1 MVIFIVQFEL
11 VVHYWQ
17 SFLRLTSGNIVHF
30 KISCLAPI
38 WDRLRVM
45 QLLQMSWSVNLVTSF
60 YNYVGYGH
68 YRVLV
73 DSKIEELSG
82 GGGEWRR
89 R

>member
-1 MVIFIVQFEL
+1 MAKLFTTDFWKHCTLQDFM
-11 VVHYWQ
+11 
-17 SFLRLTSGNIVHF
+17 
-30 KISCLAPI
+30 LAPI

-45 QLLQMSWSVNLVTSF
+45 QLLQMSWSVNLLTSF

-82 GGGEWRR
+82 GRR
-89 R
+89 RVEEEIVNMVVPGVHI